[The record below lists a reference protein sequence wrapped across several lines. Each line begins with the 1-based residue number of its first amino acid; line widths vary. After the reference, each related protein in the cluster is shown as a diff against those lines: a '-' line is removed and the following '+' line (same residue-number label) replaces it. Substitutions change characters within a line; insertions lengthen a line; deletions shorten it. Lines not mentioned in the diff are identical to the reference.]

1 MRFASER
8 GEASYYTCH
17 KMDNCVSA
25 SYVIN
30 EIIMVVYGKINSSYS
45 FKGLI
50 FCLYLKWAKYE
61 QYEFRL
67 ELYKE
72 MLFYDKGIPSVYR
85 G

>member
-8 GEASYYTCH
+8 SEASYYTCH

-30 EIIMVVYGKINSSYS
+30 EIIMVIYGE
-45 FKGLI
+45 LI
-50 FCLYLKWAKYE
+50 HLILLNLKWAKYE

-72 MLFYDKGIPSVYR
+72 MLFYDKGISGVYR

>member
-30 EIIMVVYGKINSSYS
+30 EIIMVIYGEINSSYS

-50 FCLYLKWAKYE
+50 FCLYLMWAKYE

-72 MLFYDKGIPSVYR
+72 MLFYDKGISGVYR

>member
-30 EIIMVVYGKINSSYS
+30 EIIMVIYGKINSSYS

-50 FCLYLKWAKYE
+50 FCLGDYI
-61 QYEFRL
+61 Q
-67 ELYKE
+67 LYTTNVPNY
-72 MLFYDKGIPSVYR
+72 FYI
-85 G
+85 

>member
-1 MRFASER
+1 MGFASER

-30 EIIMVVYGKINSSYS
+30 EIIMVIYGKINSSYS

-50 FCLYLKWAKYE
+50 FCLYLK
-61 QYEFRL
+61 
-67 ELYKE
+67 
-72 MLFYDKGIPSVYR
+72 
-85 G
+85 

>member
-8 GEASYYTCH
+8 SEASYYTCH

-67 ELYKE
+67 ELHEE
-72 MLFYDKGIPSVYR
+72 MFFYDKRISCIY
-85 G
+85 

>member
-8 GEASYYTCH
+8 SEASYYTCH

-30 EIIMVVYGKINSSYS
+30 EIIMVIYGE
-45 FKGLI
+45 LI
-50 FCLYLKWAKYE
+50 HLILLKVLYLKWAKYE

-72 MLFYDKGIPSVYR
+72 MLFYDKGISGVYR

>member
-30 EIIMVVYGKINSSYS
+30 EIIMVIYGKINSSYS

-50 FCLYLKWAKYE
+50 FCLYLK
-61 QYEFRL
+61 
-67 ELYKE
+67 
-72 MLFYDKGIPSVYR
+72 
-85 G
+85 

>member
-1 MRFASER
+1 MGFASER
-8 GEASYYTCH
+8 SEASYYTCH

-30 EIIMVVYGKINSSYS
+30 EIIMVIYGKINSSYS

-50 FCLYLKWAKYE
+50 FCLYLKRAKYE

-72 MLFYDKGIPSVYR
+72 MLFYDKGISGVYR